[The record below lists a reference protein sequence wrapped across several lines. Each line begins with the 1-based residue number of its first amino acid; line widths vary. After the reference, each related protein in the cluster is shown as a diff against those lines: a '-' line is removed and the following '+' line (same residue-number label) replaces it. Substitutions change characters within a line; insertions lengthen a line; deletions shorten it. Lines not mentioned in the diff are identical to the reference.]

1 LFSARIFPLPPP
13 PPPPLHSSPLPP
25 SLIHTRTHTHIGYG
39 LAKAECDLALTL
51 KNAVMEAILRQ
62 DIGAYLAVVVVGLDS
77 IFCERVSSVHDAS
90 FRCCV
95 LCCLFLFF
103 LLKKEYF
110 DKHKVGVLQERL
122 NADTQ
127 ELSGNALSVPA
138 SIIQNATFVLT
149 NTYILWQ
156 KSHALTLIGSAILPL
171 VALGQYYLV
180 EYYRTLARKQSK
192 YREMSSA
199 STTETL
205 SEIRTVREHAMEPQ
219 GRLVCLLI
227 GPFISD
233 FGFGPVLF
241 LFYPTTTR
249 GQEIRADLRLSKPS
263 CAAGQQLSEDRRL
276 GVLVFLRLEPRAGL
290 VRGWLH
296 GVGRVSGCSRAERPR
311 FAH

>member
-1 LFSARIFPLPPP
+1 MTAWIWA
-13 PPPPLHSSPLPP
+13 
-25 SLIHTRTHTHIGYG
+25 G
-39 LAKAECDLALTL
+39 KAECDLALTL

-62 DIGAYLAVVVVGLDS
+62 DL
-77 IFCERVSSVHDAS
+77 
-90 FRCCV
+90 
-95 LCCLFLFF
+95 
-103 LLKKEYF
+103 EYF

-122 NADTQ
+122 NADTK

-180 EYYRTLARKQSK
+180 EFYRTLARKQSK

-219 GRLVCLLI
+219 GFGGDGAGGVSSD
-227 GPFISD
+227 GSFPF
-233 FGFGPVLF
+233 
-241 LFYPTTTR
+241 
-249 GQEIRADLRLSKPS
+249 LSS
-263 CAAGQQLSEDRRL
+263 
-276 GVLVFLRLEPRAGL
+276 F
-290 VRGWLH
+290 
-296 GVGRVSGCSRAERPR
+296 
-311 FAH
+311 